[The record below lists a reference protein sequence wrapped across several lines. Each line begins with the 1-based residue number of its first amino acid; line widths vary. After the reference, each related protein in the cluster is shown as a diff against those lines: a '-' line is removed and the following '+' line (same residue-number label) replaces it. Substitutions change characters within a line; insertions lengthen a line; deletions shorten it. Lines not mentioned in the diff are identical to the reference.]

1 MIKKITR
8 AAAAAALAL
17 VAQAGHAYGS
27 EGHSIVAEIAQRR
40 LDANAQAAVRGSLGG
55 GSMAAVSSWA
65 DDVRGARRDTY
76 NWHFVDIPMADA
88 RYDAARDCAATAR
101 GDCIVAELDRLR
113 DALAC
118 APTAVERKEALEFA
132 IHFVGDIHQPLHAV
146 LEKLGG
152 NGQPIAGVVH
162 ATTCPRDG
170 CDVGQQYGNLHAL
183 WDTGLIRLSSWSW
196 GAYVERLEAGPL
208 EDPSVIELGNST
220 NVVEWA
226 QQTHA
231 VARQAWNVEAPLDK
245 DGALVI
251 DDAYYRKAM
260 PLLDKELAV
269 AGLRLAR
276 FLNDAYAGGRCKAE
290 AGAGPQR

>member
-1 MIKKITR
+1 MIQKMTG
-8 AAAAAALAL
+8 ALAGAALAI

-40 LDANAQAAVRGSLGG
+40 LDADAQAAVRALLGG

-76 NWHFVDIPMADA
+76 NWHFVDIPMAA
-88 RYDAARDCAATAR
+88 ATYDAARDCAATAK

-113 DALAC
+113 HALAC

-132 IHFVGDIHQPLHAV
+132 IHFVGDLHQPLHAV

-152 NGQPIAGVVH
+152 NGQPVTGLVH
-162 ATTCPRDG
+162 GATCARDG
-170 CDVGQQYGNLHAL
+170 CDVRQQYGNLHAL

-196 GAYVERLEAGPL
+196 GAYVDRLEAGPL
-208 EDPSVIELGNST
+208 KDPGVQALGGAT
-220 NVVEWA
+220 NVAGWA
-226 QQTHA
+226 EQTHA
-231 VARQAWNVEAPLDK
+231 VARQAWDVEAPLDK

-276 FLNDAYAGGRCKAE
+276 FLNDAYASGNCQAAAGGEPAR
-290 AGAGPQR
+290 